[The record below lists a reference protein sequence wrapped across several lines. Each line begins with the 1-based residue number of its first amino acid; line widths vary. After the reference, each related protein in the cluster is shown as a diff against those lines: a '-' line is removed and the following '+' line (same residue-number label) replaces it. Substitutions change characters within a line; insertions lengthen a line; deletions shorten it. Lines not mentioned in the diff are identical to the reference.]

1 MSFKNEKMKRF
12 KNLLKSLPVFLL
24 LISQFAFAQAVKK
37 ETPKEVTTIGIIDT
51 LETKSGFRI
60 NEYFIELS
68 KNQLDSLKGK
78 KLAVTGSLLVVKGID
93 PKEKEISQG
102 SLGDRLFIVKPQFTI
117 IYDAREPLK
126 SE

>member
-1 MSFKNEKMKRF
+1 MNRF
-12 KNLLKSLPVFLL
+12 KNLLKALAIFLL
-24 LISQFAFAQAVKK
+24 LMSQFSFAQTVKK

-68 KNQLDSLKGK
+68 KSQLDSLKGK
-78 KLAVTGSLLVVKGID
+78 KVAVTGSLLIVKGIN

-102 SLGDRLFIVKPQFTI
+102 SLGDRLFIIKPRFTI
-117 IYDAREPLK
+117 VYDAREPLK

>member
-1 MSFKNEKMKRF
+1 MKRL

-24 LISQFAFAQAVKK
+24 LISQFAFTQTVKK

-68 KNQLDSLKGK
+68 KSQLDSLKGK
-78 KLAVTGSLLVVKGID
+78 KVAVTGSLLVVKGID
-93 PKEKEISQG
+93 PKDKEISQG
-102 SLGDRLFIVKPQFTI
+102 SLGDRLFIVKPKFTI

-126 SE
+126 PE